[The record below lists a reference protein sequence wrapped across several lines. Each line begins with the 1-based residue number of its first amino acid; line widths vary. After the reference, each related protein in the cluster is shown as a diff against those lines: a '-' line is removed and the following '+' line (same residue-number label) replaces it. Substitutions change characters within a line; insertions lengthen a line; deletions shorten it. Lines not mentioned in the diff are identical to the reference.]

1 MYKNRG
7 FSLLEILVVIFII
20 SLFSA
25 VVWPWISS
33 TFKEDESSEIDH
45 LAATL
50 RYIRDSSAQ
59 YKKSFR
65 VKFNFKENSVTYEVP
80 EGRRVMKTTTL
91 IGIKTASKGLIKEG
105 ELSIVFRPEG
115 YPEPFLLYFR
125 DGRCISYNPF
135 SMLIEVRERNSCYE
149 AEMPRS

>member
-7 FSLLEILVVIFII
+7 FSLLEVLVVIFII

-25 VVWPWISS
+25 VVWPWVSS
-33 TFKEDESSEIDH
+33 TLKEGSSSEIDH

-65 VKFNFKENSVTYEVP
+65 VEFNFKENSVTYEVP

-91 IGIKTASKGLIKEG
+91 IGIKIPSKGLIKEG
-105 ELSIVFRPEG
+105 ELSIVFGPEG
-115 YPEPFLLYFR
+115 YPEPFLLYFQ
-125 DGRCISYNPF
+125 DTRCISYNPF
-135 SMLIEVRERNSCYE
+135 SMLIEVREKDSCHQ
-149 AEMPRS
+149 